1 MLENLAGV
9 LGIIMMATK
18 LDMFETSLSFLVG
31 LVNIII
37 TVPLFYDLLKI
48 LMQAVP
54 VAQSRTL
61 EKLQD

>member
-1 MLENLAGV
+1 
-9 LGIIMMATK
+9 MMATK

-54 VAQSRTL
+54 LAHARTL

>member
-48 LMQAVP
+48 LM
-54 VAQSRTL
+54 
-61 EKLQD
+61 

>member
-1 MLENLAGV
+1 MLENLAAV

-54 VAQSRTL
+54 LAHARTL